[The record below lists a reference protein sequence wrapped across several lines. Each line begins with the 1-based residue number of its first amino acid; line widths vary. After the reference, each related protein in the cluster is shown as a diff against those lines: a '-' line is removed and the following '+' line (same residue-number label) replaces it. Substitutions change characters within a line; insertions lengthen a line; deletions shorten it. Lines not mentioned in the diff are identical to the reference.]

1 LDQCVC
7 RGDGEGLT
15 LEVHLGDPPAVIRLS
30 TRKMHPQLGNGLHG
44 DLKLPIYDEQKSI
57 TERCAALNLRETM
70 WTDIPQFGCWWP
82 FALGTDD
89 HACLNFSSFIPNAL
103 YGKGNSFTHGS
114 LALPK
119 NSIGCSRGV
128 SDGRL
133 TNRARASHQKKRTG
147 PEIRPMR

>member
-1 LDQCVC
+1 
-7 RGDGEGLT
+7 LT

-103 YGKGNSFTHGS
+103 YGKGIASLMVLWLYQRIRLVVHGEY
-114 LALPK
+114 P
-119 NSIGCSRGV
+119 
-128 SDGRL
+128 
-133 TNRARASHQKKRTG
+133 TG
-147 PEIRPMR
+147 G